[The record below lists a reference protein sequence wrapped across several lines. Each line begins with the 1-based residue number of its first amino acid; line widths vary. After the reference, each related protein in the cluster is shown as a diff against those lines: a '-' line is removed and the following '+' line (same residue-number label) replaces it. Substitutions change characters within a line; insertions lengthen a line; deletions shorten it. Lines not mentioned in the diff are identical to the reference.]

1 MIVCKITTFILQL
14 AQAVELLFDRLD
26 TMNGYCI
33 HRFASW
39 FAYHLSNFQFRW
51 GWDDWSLSLKKEN
64 LHPKPKFIAEALG
77 FCLRLGYHAKI
88 LESVP
93 QTFHRLAPPQPIPKN
108 KFMTG
113 GKAKSSE
120 DNEGDEEMADKE
132 KAAEEKEKEKEE
144 EAEPKEEL
152 PGTAQAIALHT
163 ALIERCTPEEALE
176 LLNGISSNSAMESDD
191 GKSQSYFISS
201 FLT

>member
-1 MIVCKITTFILQL
+1 
-14 AQAVELLFDRLD
+14 
-26 TMNGYCI
+26 MNGYCI

-88 LESVP
+88 LESIP
-93 QTFHRLAPPQPIPKN
+93 QTFHRLAPPQTFPKN

-113 GKAKSSE
+113 GKASE
-120 DNEGDEEMADKE
+120 GTGGDEEMVDKE
-132 KAAEEKEKEKEE
+132 KAADKEEKKEDEE
-144 EAEPKEEL
+144 MVEPKEEQ
-152 PGTAQAIALHT
+152 PGSAQAIALHT
-163 ALIERCTPEEALE
+163 ALSQRCTPEEALE
-176 LLNGISSNSAMESDD
+176 LLNGISSNSAMDSDD
-191 GKSQSYFISS
+191 GKCQGCSPFSS
-201 FLT
+201 S